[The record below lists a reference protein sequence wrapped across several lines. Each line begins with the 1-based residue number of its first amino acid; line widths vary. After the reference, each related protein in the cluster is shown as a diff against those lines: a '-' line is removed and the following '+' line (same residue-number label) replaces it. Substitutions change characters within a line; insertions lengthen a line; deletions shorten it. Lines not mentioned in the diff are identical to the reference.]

1 MTMSPMTVGGATNNI
16 VVSSK
21 SSPYSLRR
29 LFFFRGRWLF
39 VLPFGRRLL
48 GGGALAMPLPLL
60 VEEDGG
66 GGGGGGDGLIVVV
79 LCLALLT
86 AAVRRAAAL
95 E

>member
-66 GGGGGGDGLIVVV
+66 GGGGGGLIVVV

>member
-1 MTMSPMTVGGATNNI
+1 MSPMTVGGATNNI

-66 GGGGGGDGLIVVV
+66 GGGGLIVVV

>member
-1 MTMSPMTVGGATNNI
+1 MSPMTVGGATNNI

-66 GGGGGGDGLIVVV
+66 GGGGGGLIVVV

>member
-1 MTMSPMTVGGATNNI
+1 MTVGGATNNI

-29 LFFFRGRWLF
+29 LFFLRGRWLF

-60 VEEDGG
+60 GVEDGGGG

>member
-1 MTMSPMTVGGATNNI
+1 MSPMTVGGATNNI

-29 LFFFRGRWLF
+29 LFFLRGRWLF

-60 VEEDGG
+60 VVEDGG

>member
-1 MTMSPMTVGGATNNI
+1 MTVGGATNNI

-66 GGGGGGDGLIVVV
+66 GGGGGGLIVVV